1 MRLSWRYGWVGGL
14 RCWWLA
20 RWGRFTTPS
29 PSQRWHQLGRHPLPL
44 AAQDFKCETTA
55 SWNTELGLP
64 EFSESCR
71 FDRNRCQLD
80 IEVSRGCSRYARESP
95 SKSLSSQDI
104 LIAYLFVLFPL
115 TCVIN
120 REPWIHGC
128 CILFGICANLL
139 IASMLVWIPR
149 QLLLLNCSSL
159 TKTPQIAIPM

>member
-1 MRLSWRYGWVGGL
+1 MEIWMSGWAQMLVTGPMRQIHNPITQSALTS
-14 RCWWLA
+14 A
-20 RWGRFTTPS
+20 RQTP
-29 PSQRWHQLGRHPLPL
+29 PSACRPRLQMW
-44 AAQDFKCETTA
+44 DDCIM
-55 SWNTELGLP
+55 NTELSLP

-104 LIAYLFVLFPL
+104 LIAYLFMLFPL

-128 CILFGICANLL
+128 CIFFGIGANLL
-139 IASMLVWIPR
+139 IASMLVWTPR

-159 TKTPQIAIPM
+159 SKTPQIAIPM